1 MASPKSV
8 DDEFESVVIDPA
20 EPLKGIVV
28 CCTSIPPD
36 QRTSIASKVAEL
48 GGVHKYDLTPDVTH
62 LVVGDYD
69 TPKYRHV
76 ARERPDIKAMDIT
89 WIEAMS
95 ELWKNDDD
103 IDYAALESQYQL
115 KPLEKRG
122 VDTSN
127 GQPATRESLLI
138 CLTGFGDQREAIA
151 QKITAG
157 GGLYTGDL
165 TRRCTHLIVNKPEGK
180 KFVAARSWGIHA
192 VTLTWLDQTIAR
204 GMILEESKFDPTLP
218 PEEQGKGAW
227 VKKDP
232 RRAAWGKRSRSAMAN
247 ATEDGPRKLR
257 KTASMKLNSQ
267 RNNLWG
273 DILGR
278 STSREYSFA
287 HEQEKPPVVG
297 AQSRGEQDPKP
308 RPLPQPELEPTI
320 PVLQEQQGVFASC
333 YFYVH
338 GFNSQRTSVLEQ
350 TIATLGGS
358 ICSFLH
364 EAALG
369 PFPTTPLGRFLIV
382 PQTSQPVTHPPENY
396 DGLYVVTEY
405 YIESCLHN
413 KQFLDPNEHVLG
425 RPFPLFPIPGFED
438 LTVCTAAFTG
448 IELNQVARSLAQLGA
463 RFEEEFRRGISV
475 LVCKSLASM
484 RKEKL
489 RMAIRWGV
497 PVVSA
502 EWLWECISTGF
513 KVPLEDFIFPELK
526 DRYDM
531 PQPQSQ
537 PQQLIKPVADA
548 LPKAAAKPIQ
558 RTHSEPFTT
567 TSKPSKSKPPA
578 GAGVDT
584 TAFDHDSPE
593 KPRQKPTET
602 HDSLVS
608 ADFATAL
615 THPAAESFPQDQDFE
630 APLAEVSSTRLNK
643 SPLGKH
649 AFTRTRSEPT
659 KTSRPSPPPED
670 PALDAKRREQQE
682 QRRTEE
688 AKKQAKAAERQ
699 ALASKLTSL
708 IESAASATTGSA
720 TSRVLADNGPDD
732 EAPRPRRRRIFGR
745 AISNVSN
752 ASSDAARSDSLRE
765 SEAAASQAAQQQEPP
780 STQLEY
786 RDPRAQECKAALMS
800 RMMGGSGDV
809 KPALVKGVEGLGNS
823 RRAVEIS
830 SPFKSWGAQFWPV
843 GQGSGV
849 TM

>member
-1 MASPKSV
+1 MASPNSV
-8 DDEFESVVIDPA
+8 DDELESAVIDPA

-36 QRTSIASKVAEL
+36 KRTSIAGKVVEL
-48 GGVHKYDLTPDVTH
+48 GGIHKYDLTPDVTH

-103 IDYAALESQYQL
+103 MNYAALESQYQL

-122 VDTSN
+122 FDISKE
-127 GQPATRESLLI
+127 PITRESLLI

-151 QKITAG
+151 QRITAA

-165 TRRCTHLIVNKPEGK
+165 TRKCTHLIVNKPEGK
-180 KFVAARSWGIHA
+180 KFVAAKAWGIYA
-192 VTLTWLDQTIAR
+192 VTLAWLNQTLDR
-204 GMILEESKFDPTLP
+204 GMILEESKFDPALP
-218 PEEQGKGAW
+218 LEEQGKGAW

-232 RRAAWGKRSRSAMAN
+232 SRAAWGKRSRSAMAN
-247 ATEDGPRKLR
+247 RIDDGPRKLR
-257 KTASMKLNSQ
+257 KTASMKLNFQ

-273 DILGR
+273 DIFGR
-278 STSREYSFA
+278 ATSREHSFA
-287 HEQEKPPVVG
+287 HEEENLPVDGLESRQEQEPQP
-297 AQSRGEQDPKP
+297 RPKP
-308 RPLPQPELEPTI
+308 QPQPEPTI
-320 PVLQEQQGVFASC
+320 PVLQEPQGVFANC

-338 GFNSQRTSVLEQ
+338 GFTSQRTSVLEQ

-382 PQTSQPVTHPPENY
+382 PQTSQPGTHPPENY

-413 KQFLDPNEHVLG
+413 KTFFDPNEHVLG
-425 RPFPLFPIPGFED
+425 RPFPLFPIPGFAD

-463 RFEEEFRRGISV
+463 RFEEEFRRGTSV

-489 RMAIRWGV
+489 RMAIKWGV
-497 PVVSA
+497 PVISA
-502 EWLWECISTGF
+502 DWLWECISTGF
-513 KVPLEDFIFPELK
+513 KVPLEDFVFPELK

-531 PQPQSQ
+531 PQPQPQ
-537 PQQLIKPVADA
+537 PQPVVES
-548 LPKAAAKPIQ
+548 LPRPTTKPIQ
-558 RTHSEPFTT
+558 RTHSEPFPT
-567 TSKPSKSKPPA
+567 TSKTSKSKPPA
-578 GAGVDT
+578 GVGVDT

-593 KPRQKPTET
+593 KPRQRPSET
-602 HDSLVS
+602 HDSL
-608 ADFATAL
+608 DFATAL
-615 THPAAESFPQDQDFE
+615 THPAVESFPQEQDFE
-630 APLAEVSSTRLNK
+630 AALTEVSSARLNK
-643 SPLGKH
+643 SPPGKH
-649 AFTRTRSEPT
+649 ALSRTLSEPV
-659 KTSRPSPPPED
+659 KTSRPSPPLED
-670 PALDAKRREQQE
+670 AALEAKRREQEE
-682 QRRTEE
+682 QQRAEE

-708 IESAASATTGSA
+708 IESTGSTA
-720 TSRVLADNGPDD
+720 SITARTTSRVLADVAAPDD
-732 EAPRPRRRRIFGR
+732 EPPRPRRRRIFGR

-765 SEAAASQAAQQQEPP
+765 SDAAGSQAAHQPQEPP

-800 RMMGGSGDV
+800 RMMGGSASGDA
-809 KPALVKGVEGLGNS
+809 KPALAKGVESLGVVGGRS
-823 RRAVEIS
+823 MRRR
-830 SPFKSWGAQFWPV
+830 
-843 GQGSGV
+843 
-849 TM
+849 